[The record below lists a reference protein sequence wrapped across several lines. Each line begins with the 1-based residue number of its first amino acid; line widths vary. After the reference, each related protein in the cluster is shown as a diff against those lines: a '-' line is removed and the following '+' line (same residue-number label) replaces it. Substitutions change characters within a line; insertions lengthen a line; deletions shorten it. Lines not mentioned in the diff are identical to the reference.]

1 MVLWQLRTFQETT
14 EYLCLLKIALT
25 LIWNYLICSSIMG
38 FFGLFVCFC
47 ILTCSPNCELH
58 ESGDLCVFC
67 SWIYFQGQVNL
78 CWTNEAHKKCAER
91 LLGGRGKGQYLIP
104 LHTLMPGREWV
115 FNVKM
120 NNYRIPRYIP
130 ERTEKRCSESCM
142 TMSIGPLFL
151 TDK

>member
-25 LIWNYLICSSIMG
+25 LIWNYLICSSIMV
-38 FFGLFVCFC
+38 FFFFFLHSYLLTQLWAPWERGPLCVLFVDIFPGPGTP
-47 ILTCSPNCELH
+47 LLNKWSTQE
-58 ESGDLCVFC
+58 V
-67 SWIYFQGQVNL
+67 
-78 CWTNEAHKKCAER
+78 CWKITW
-91 LLGGRGKGQYLIP
+91 GRKGQYLIP

-115 FNVKM
+115 LNVKM